1 MQLVSLL
8 LSSIILFSCNKD
20 NHVRTY
26 KLPKINA
33 DIFSSSETSESTSL
47 SFKWIVPDSWEM
59 GKKSSMRLASYNAP
73 YNGEYADI
81 SITNFS
87 GDGGGLLANVNRW
100 RRQLNLEPQNL
111 DEINDLIIYK
121 SSGLGDYKL
130 LKIVNNENIDFAFL
144 CAIMQIEQSTIF
156 VKMKASLKGINI
168 LQEEFITF
176 CSSFN

>member
-100 RRQLNLEPQNL
+100 RRQLDLESKTL
-111 DEINDLIIYK
+111 TEINESIIYRT
-121 SSGLGDYKL
+121 SGIGEYKL
-130 LKIVNNENIDFAFL
+130 LKIINNNTNIAFL
-144 CAIMQIEQSTIF
+144 CAIMGAQNSTIF
-156 VKMKASLKGINI
+156 VKMKASLIGINI
-168 LQEEFITF
+168 LEDEFITF

>member
-1 MQLVSLL
+1 M
-8 LSSIILFSCNKD
+8 
-20 NHVRTY
+20 
-26 KLPKINA
+26 
-33 DIFSSSETSESTSL
+33 
-47 SFKWIVPDSWEM
+47 PDTWQVGQE
-59 GKKSSMRLASYNAP
+59 SSMRLASYSAF
-73 YNGEYADI
+73 YDGGDADI